1 MDRKEDQEQT
11 KAEKKKKNKNNK
23 WVEMGV
29 EWPKG
34 VSGRPRPLILSPLNP
49 T

>member
-11 KAEKKKKNKNNK
+11 KAEKKKNKNNK